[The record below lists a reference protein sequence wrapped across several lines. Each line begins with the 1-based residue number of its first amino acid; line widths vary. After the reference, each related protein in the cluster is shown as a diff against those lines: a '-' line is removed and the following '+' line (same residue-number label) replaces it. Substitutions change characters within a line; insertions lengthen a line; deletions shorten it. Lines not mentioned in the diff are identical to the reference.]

1 MLIQTEELEFE
12 KKLINYLENLGG
24 EKQWKYV
31 KEIKTTEGLW
41 QNFKWIL
48 EQNNAD
54 ILNAPL
60 SDSEFSQVKNE
71 IGKLNTPYDAGKFL
85 YGLNG
90 VSQVEVNLDD
100 GRHVYLTVFDQDQI
114 GAGNTVYQVVNQIE
128 RPAKITGRK
137 DRRFDVT
144 LLINGLPIIQ
154 IEEKADGHDAREALN
169 QMQQYIEEQ
178 QFSDIFSTLQILVA
192 MTPHDVR
199 YMANA
204 TSEHFN
210 TDFAFRWQREEDNR
224 PVLDWKIFANQ
235 FLSIPMAHQMATNYM
250 ILDGTKN
257 KHMIKVMRPYQVY
270 ATQKVINKI
279 RMHDFQMGNQ
289 ELGYIWHTTGSGKTI
304 TSFKTAWLAQRLPKV
319 DKVVFLVDRVALTNQ
334 TVDEYNAYDPDS
346 DGKDGVI
353 MDTANIGVLSRRLR
367 EKKSGIIVTSTQKMD
382 RLVSGNKDFSYD
394 KNVVFIVDEA
404 HRSTSGDMIRRIKKA
419 FPNSGWIGYTGTPI
433 FDEDINSNDKDKV
446 TTYKVFGDPLH
457 RYTIRD
463 AIKDKNVLGFKV
475 DFETTLSEKVLRE
488 QYLPE
493 YFKNKYPEWTYADIQ
508 NHIERLP
515 VEEMD
520 DTVSS
525 SVFDMNAKHVQ
536 LVVKNILD
544 NWDKRSAKR
553 KYNALFS
560 THVGGGKASTPMAM
574 MYYRAFLKQNK
585 NLDNPLKIAIT
596 FSLDTTNGK
605 NQLETNNSLEEAIQN
620 YNKEFGTNFGLKTAK
635 EYTAD
640 VVSRLNKTADDGNY
654 LDLVIVVDQL
664 LTGFNAPQLNT
675 LYVDRTLK
683 GANLIQAYSRTNR
696 IHKMQ
701 TKPYGRIVNFRW
713 PHHSEELMNE
723 ALEIYANRNSANV
736 QEELVNGTDDEGN
749 NTGVIALSYDEVLEE
764 LKPVVRSLKNLTE
777 DFTHIPD
784 SLEHENEM
792 LSLLKNYNNLMAQ
805 AKQDDEYDEDA
816 PEQMLETIGMNVDDE
831 ERLTTVL
838 ANDLKE
844 SIANKRSIDPIEIS
858 LEMEHVKDIEIN
870 YDYLQE
876 LIAKY
881 ANQLHNGD
889 IEDASETRTEID
901 KIVSQIPDRKYA
913 NQISDFNEALKK
925 GNIVLD
931 SYPISSREVK
941 DLISNNSNKSQR
953 EEVLQFKK
961 KWGLIDIKDSRL
973 LNEVIENHVEGA
985 DDMNT
990 AGELKEIIKEA
1001 SAVYSTDAE
1010 DEEIRSKSK
1019 IKYRNSLRQAITEFA
1034 DEMKK
1039 KY

>member
-1 MLIQTEELEFE
+1 MIQKKELDFEDSLID
-12 KKLINYLENLGG
+12 YLQNLGG
-24 EKQWKYV
+24 EKQWKYE
-31 KEIKTTEGLW
+31 KEINTTEGLW
-41 QNFKWIL
+41 ENFKKIL
-48 EQNNAD
+48 EINNAD
-54 ILNAPL
+54 VLNEPL

-71 IGKLNTPYDAGKFL
+71 INKLDTPYDAGKFL

-114 GAGNTVYQVVNQIE
+114 GAGNTVYQIVNQIE
-128 RPAKITGRK
+128 RPAKITGK
-137 DRRFDVT
+137 QDRRFDTT

-169 QMQQYIEEQ
+169 QMHQYIAEQQYT
-178 QFSDIFSTLQILVA
+178 DIFSTVQILVSI
-192 MTPHDVR
+192 TPHDVR
-199 YMANA
+199 YMANT
-204 TSEHFN
+204 TSDLFN
-210 TDFAFRWQREEDNR
+210 TDFAFRWQQEEDNK
-224 PVLDWKIFANQ
+224 PVLDWKVFANQ

-257 KHMIKVMRPYQVY
+257 HQMIKVMRPYQVY
-270 ATQKVINKI
+270 ATRRVIDKI
-279 RMHDFQMGNQ
+279 RMHDFQMGPQ
-289 ELGYIWHTTGSGKTI
+289 ELGYVWHTTGSGKTI

-319 DKVVFLVDRVALTNQ
+319 DKVIFLVDRVALTNQ

-353 MDTANIGVLSRRLR
+353 MDTANIGILSRRLR

-382 RLVSGNKDFSYD
+382 RLVSGKENFKYD

-404 HRSTSGDMIRRIKKA
+404 HRSTAGDMIQRIKKA
-419 FPNSGWIGYTGTPI
+419 FPNSGWVGYTGTPI
-433 FDEDINSNDKDKV
+433 FDGDIDSKESDKV
-446 TTYKVFGDPLH
+446 TTYKVFGEPLH

-493 YFKNKYPEWTYADIQ
+493 YFANKHQKWTKEEIEQ
-508 NHIERLP
+508 HIDQLP

-525 SVFDMNAKHVQ
+525 SVFDMNEQHVQ
-536 LVVKNILD
+536 LVVSNILN
-544 NWDKRSAKR
+544 NWDRRSSKRR
-553 KYNALFS
+553 YNALFT

-574 MYYRAFLKQNK
+574 MYYHEFKKQNK
-585 NLDNPLKIAIT
+585 KMDNPLKIAVT
-596 FSLDTTNGK
+596 FSQDTSNGK
-605 NQLETNNSLEEAIQN
+605 NQLETNNSLYEVIN
-620 YNKEFGTNFGLKTAK
+620 DYNCDFGTTFDMKSTK
-635 EYTAD
+635 EYTVD
-640 VVSRLNKTADDGNY
+640 VVSRLNKTADDGKY

-664 LTGFNAPQLNT
+664 LTGFNAPELNT

-713 PHHSEELMNE
+713 PRHSEKLMND
-723 ALEIYANRNSANV
+723 ALEVYANRNSANV
-736 QEELVNGTDDEGN
+736 QESLIEGTDSEGN
-749 NTGVIALSYDEVLEE
+749 NAGVVALPYDKVLEK
-764 LKPVVRSLKNLTE
+764 LKPVVKSLKHLTE
-777 DFTHIPD
+777 NFTGIPD
-784 SLEHENEM
+784 SLERESEM
-792 LSLLKNYNNLMAQ
+792 LSLLRNYNNLMSQ
-805 AKQDDEYDEDA
+805 AKQDDQYDEDH
-816 PEQMLETIGMNVDDE
+816 PEEMLNVIGMNADDE

-844 SIANKRSIDPIEIS
+844 SIANKRKIDPIEIS
-858 LEMEHVKDIEIN
+858 LEMEHIKDVEVN

-876 LIAKY
+876 LIAQY
-881 ANQLHNGD
+881 ANQLYEGNHD
-889 IEDASETRTEID
+889 AASETREEID
-901 KIVSQIPDRKYA
+901 RIVSQIPNRKYA
-913 NQISDFNEALKK
+913 NQINDFSEALRE
-925 GNIVLD
+925 GNITINI
-931 SYPISSREVK
+931 YPISPDDVK
-941 DLISNNSNKSQR
+941 DLISNNTDKGQR
-953 EEVLQFKK
+953 EQILRFKK
-961 KWGLIDIKDSRL
+961 KWGLIDIKDSHL
-973 LNEVIENHVEGA
+973 INEVIEKHVEGA

-990 AGELKEIIKEA
+990 AGELKDIIKEA
-1001 SAVYSTDAE
+1001 SSVYSTDAE
-1010 DEEIRSKSK
+1010 DEEVRAKSK

-1034 DEMKK
+1034 DEIKK